1 MEGSAELEVMQHH
14 DSNINAGFG
23 RSAGRQAEF
32 QIAALFMTLA
42 VAIVGGILTGDTVIP
57 IFIYILFI
65 FLIYSGLDKGFIMR
79 LPCLG
84 RVEGENLFDDK
95 LSWEMEHQ
103 QEQDHKNKGILED
116 NNDIEETGH
125 ML

>member
-1 MEGSAELEVMQHH
+1 MEGSAELEVMQQH

-57 IFIYILFI
+57 IFIYIFVYLFNI
-65 FLIYSGLDKGFIMR
+65 FLSRYRIYNASTL
-79 LPCLG
+79 LG
-84 RVEGENLFDDK
+84 
-95 LSWEMEHQ
+95 SS
-103 QEQDHKNKGILED
+103 
-116 NNDIEETGH
+116 
-125 ML
+125 